1 MVLLFLFFFLLPPL
15 LLSVPVFSNS
25 YFRDF
30 SRVFLRHFLCI
41 AAFAAAL
48 VPVRIAYADY
58 PDELARTA
66 KAQALSEDIIWHR
79 LMHYQANKI
88 LPGVHSLVDDQKY
101 FFAADGVTNPA
112 SEMDATIRAFF
123 SDVPDT
129 EETQHPQ
136 CMFPARFA
144 WLDGKLHFDRTRLK
158 EQPCERFRQWRDA
171 LQTAGITLVYPAA
184 YLNNP
189 ASMFG
194 HTLFRLDAADQDE
207 STRLLAYGASYAA
220 NTDERSG
227 LVFAVRGIFG
237 GYKGLFSV
245 APYYKLVNRYSDLEN
260 RDIWE
265 YELVLSKEEE
275 EQIVRHLWEL
285 GSADFDYYFFDEN
298 CSYHL
303 LSLIDVV
310 RPDLHL
316 TDEFPLSAIPSDTV
330 RVAAETPGLVSKKIY
345 RPASTT
351 LIKARAAELDDE
363 AQEKALRLALG
374 EAAPEDSDL
383 QEYSPVR
390 KARTLELGF
399 EYLNYRRL
407 TGAEPGE
414 EAPKRG
420 RDLLLARSKVG
431 VDLEP
436 MKVPMPKISPDQG
449 HPTGRA
455 SLNFGAEDGQNY
467 YEVEWRPA
475 YHDLLDPP
483 GGYVEGAELRF
494 FDLAF
499 RHYEGDNFE
508 LQRFRPISILSLA
521 PRDRFFK
528 PSSWHVDPGI
538 EREPHPGSPR
548 GDLVYGVQGGSGRT
562 YRLFDERLWLSGMI
576 EGSAKVSESYGD
588 RGVLGA
594 GPMLYSLFQFND
606 WWGMSARAYSLH
618 FVGEDHRDQ
627 GVEIEERWRLSERTA
642 LRFGLG
648 HRRIFGDSR
657 NEIDLRWQWYF

>member
-1 MVLLFLFFFLLPPL
+1 LSLPLAFPLWLTGPVFKKLLRFRFLLA
-15 LLSVPVFSNS
+15 V
-25 YFRDF
+25 
-30 SRVFLRHFLCI
+30 
-41 AAFAAAL
+41 AAFASPAF
-48 VPVRIAYADY
+48 ADY
-58 PDELARTA
+58 PDELIQAARE
-66 KAQALSEDIIWHR
+66 QHLSDDITWHR
-79 LMHYQANKI
+79 LLHYQPNKL
-88 LPGVHSLVDDQKY
+88 LPGFHSFVDDNKY
-101 FFAADGVTNPA
+101 FFAADGVTNPEA
-112 SEMDATIRAFF
+112 ELQATIRAFF
-123 SDVPDT
+123 SDEP
-129 EETQHPQ
+129 ENAEKQHPQ

-144 WLDGKLHFDRTRLK
+144 WLDGKLHFDRSKLK
-158 EQPCERFRQWRDA
+158 EQPCERFHQWRDA

-220 NTDERSG
+220 NTNERSG
-227 LVFAVRGIFG
+227 LVFAVKGIFG

-265 YELVLSKEEE
+265 YELVLTKEQED
-275 EQIVRHLWEL
+275 QIVRHLWEL

-316 TDEFPLSAIPSDTV
+316 ADEFPLSAIPSDTV
-330 RVAAETPGLVSKKIY
+330 RVVAETPGLVSKKIY

-351 LIKARAAELDDE
+351 IIKARAAELDDV
-363 AQEKALRLALG
+363 AQEKAVDLALG
-374 EAAPEDSDL
+374 NAKTDDPEL
-383 QEYSPVR
+383 LKYEPAR
-390 KARTLELGF
+390 RARTLELGF

-407 TGAEPGE
+407 TGQEPDE
-414 EAPKRG
+414 DAPKRG
-420 RDLLLARSKVG
+420 RDLLLARSEVP

-436 MKVPMPKISPDQG
+436 LKVPAPAVSPDQG

-455 SLNFGAEDGQNY
+455 SLNLGADDGEKY
-467 YEVEWRPA
+467 YELEWRPA

-494 FDLAF
+494 FDFAF

-521 PRDRFFK
+521 PRDRFFQ
-528 PSSWHVDPGI
+528 PRSWHIDPGI
-538 EREPHPGSPR
+538 EREPHPGSQR

-562 YRLFDERLWLSGMI
+562 YRLFNDSFWISGMI
-576 EGSAKVSESYGD
+576 EGSAKVSESYDD
-588 RGVLGA
+588 RAAFGA
-594 GPMLYSLFQFND
+594 GPTIYSLYQFND

-618 FVGEDHRDQ
+618 FPLGEDHRDQ
-627 GVEIEERWRLSERTA
+627 GAEIEQRWKVSNGTSLRL
-642 LRFGLG
+642 GLG

-657 NEIDLRWQWYF
+657 NEIELRWQWYF